1 MLIIQKKSAISVF
14 YGLISVDGEI
24 GEDELQKL
32 DELGNEL
39 DPECF
44 AGYRDEV
51 IAEGQ
56 AQQEKMIDDEDLY
69 DVIAECVQDALR
81 DVVDDSTQGVP
92 SRLLLWNML
101 TLAFSNGDYDAAQRR
116 LIKHVARVAGIPA
129 SVFLEME
136 QLMQTYVSVENERA
150 WLKTSQRPYAEIEP
164 IVEEL
169 NDRIRVLAASAEA
182 LIGDELL
189 EQNVEALTYRPNAVE
204 NAMSALGEKMEPML
218 GEIGNK
224 TNEMFGV
231 AKAQFGSAATAVSA
245 GFGKQKDR
253 FLSGLK
259 NKKKHNS
266 DEDAAAEKEK

>member
-1 MLIIQKKSAISVF
+1 MLVIQKKSAVSVF
-14 YGLISVDGEI
+14 YALIAVDGEV
-24 GEDELQKL
+24 GADELQKL

-39 DPECF
+39 DPESY
-44 AGYRDEV
+44 ATYRDEV
-51 IAEGQ
+51 IAEEL
-56 AQQEKMIDDEDLY
+56 ALHEKLIDEEDLY
-69 DVIAECVQDALR
+69 DVFAEYVHDALG
-81 DVVDDSTQGVP
+81 DAVSDLQQGVP
-92 SRLLLWNML
+92 SRLLLWDML
-101 TLAFSNGDYDAAQRR
+101 TLAFSNNDYAAAQRR
-116 LIKHVARVAGIPA
+116 LIKHVARVAGIQA

-136 QLMQTYVSVENERA
+136 QLMQTFITVEKERA
-150 WLKTSQRPYAEIEP
+150 WLKTSNRPYSEIEP
-164 IVEEL
+164 IVTEL
-169 NDRIRVLAASAEA
+169 DDRIRVLAASAEA

-266 DEDAAAEKEK
+266 DEDAAAEKEE